1 MKEFFKYTGVT
12 SLISLLHVAP
22 AMAAGNLGDALG
34 NLGTAGKQAGTAET
48 SVEAVVGQTI
58 FTALS
63 FVGIIFL
70 VLMVYAGYLWMT
82 ARGDQGVVE
91 KAQGIIRA
99 AIIGLV
105 VVMSAYAITA
115 VVTARL
121 GSVG

>member
-1 MKEFFKYTGVT
+1 MKQYLRYSFYTAMA
-12 SLISLLHVAP
+12 SLLVAAP
-22 AMAAGNLGDALG
+22 ALAKGNLGNALG
-34 NLGTAGKQAGTAET
+34 NLGTAGKQAGTSET
-48 SVEAVVGQTI
+48 SVETVVGQTI

-82 ARGDQGVVE
+82 ARGDQGIVE

-99 AIIGLV
+99 AIIGLI

-121 GSVG
+121 GGAG